1 MTLEETLNEL
11 LVKLFKDILEIEAK
25 SLITEEFKDI
35 TYNDMHII
43 EAVGVDEPR
52 NMKTVAKLMSVT
64 TGTLTK
70 AMDALCDK
78 GYVIRERSTKDK
90 RVIKL
95 RLTDRGLP
103 FSSENGKRTAPQSSP
118 IFLAFIDLTYSYSTF
133 FVATTSTPVPATSFM
148 ITSPI
153 CTGAATS
160 TVFNAF
166 TQSKI
171 FPFGISSFVF
181 TDTISILPPDTRTV
195 EVTILVGFVTS
206 FRP

>member
-25 SLITEEFKDI
+25 SQITEEFKDI

-78 GYVIRERSTKDK
+78 GYVVRERSTKDK

-95 RLTDRGLP
+95 RLTDKGKSAYYHHEQFHRQMIKNIA
-103 FSSENGKRTAPQSSP
+103 SEMTEQETEILIYA
-118 IFLAFIDLTYSYSTF
+118 LAKLVDYFHLNYYDTKEDSQYIDW
-133 FVATTSTPVPATSFM
+133 A
-148 ITSPI
+148 
-153 CTGAATS
+153 
-160 TVFNAF
+160 
-166 TQSKI
+166 KI
-171 FPFGISSFVF
+171 KQKE
-181 TDTISILPPDTRTV
+181 D
-195 EVTILVGFVTS
+195 EE
-206 FRP
+206 

>member
-1 MTLEETLNEL
+1 MTLEETLKEL

-78 GYVIRERSTKDK
+78 GYVVRERSTKDK

-95 RLTDRGLP
+95 RLTDKGKSAYYHHEQFHRQMIKNIA
-103 FSSENGKRTAPQSSP
+103 SEMTEQETEILIYA
-118 IFLAFIDLTYSYSTF
+118 LAKLVDYFHLNYYDTKEDSQYIDW
-133 FVATTSTPVPATSFM
+133 A
-148 ITSPI
+148 
-153 CTGAATS
+153 
-160 TVFNAF
+160 
-166 TQSKI
+166 KI
-171 FPFGISSFVF
+171 KQKE
-181 TDTISILPPDTRTV
+181 D
-195 EVTILVGFVTS
+195 EE
-206 FRP
+206 

>member
-43 EAVGVDEPR
+43 EAVGVDELR

-78 GYVIRERSTKDK
+78 GYVVRERSTKDK

-95 RLTDRGLP
+95 RLTDKGKSAYYHHEQFHRQMIKNIA
-103 FSSENGKRTAPQSSP
+103 SEMTEQETEILIYA
-118 IFLAFIDLTYSYSTF
+118 LAKLVDYFHLNYYDTKEDSQYIDW
-133 FVATTSTPVPATSFM
+133 A
-148 ITSPI
+148 
-153 CTGAATS
+153 
-160 TVFNAF
+160 
-166 TQSKI
+166 KI
-171 FPFGISSFVF
+171 KQKE
-181 TDTISILPPDTRTV
+181 D
-195 EVTILVGFVTS
+195 EE
-206 FRP
+206 

>member
-25 SLITEEFKDI
+25 CLITEEFKDI

-78 GYVIRERSTKDK
+78 GYVVRERSTKDK

-95 RLTDRGLP
+95 RLTDKGKSAYYHHEQFHRQMIKNIASEMTEQETEILIYALAKLVDYFHLNYYDTKEDSQYIDWAKIKQKEDEES
-103 FSSENGKRTAPQSSP
+103 FS
-118 IFLAFIDLTYSYSTF
+118 
-133 FVATTSTPVPATSFM
+133 
-148 ITSPI
+148 
-153 CTGAATS
+153 
-160 TVFNAF
+160 
-166 TQSKI
+166 
-171 FPFGISSFVF
+171 
-181 TDTISILPPDTRTV
+181 
-195 EVTILVGFVTS
+195 VTKKV
-206 FRP
+206 

>member
-70 AMDALCDK
+70 AMDALCEK
-78 GYVIRERSTKDK
+78 GYVVRERSTKDK

-95 RLTDRGLP
+95 RLTDRGKSAYYHHEQFHRQMIKNIAAEMNEQETEILIY
-103 FSSENGKRTAPQSSP
+103 A
-118 IFLAFIDLTYSYSTF
+118 LAKLVDYFHLNYYDTKEESQYIDW
-133 FVATTSTPVPATSFM
+133 A
-148 ITSPI
+148 
-153 CTGAATS
+153 
-160 TVFNAF
+160 
-166 TQSKI
+166 KI
-171 FPFGISSFVF
+171 KQKE
-181 TDTISILPPDTRTV
+181 D
-195 EVTILVGFVTS
+195 EE
-206 FRP
+206 

>member
-64 TGTLTK
+64 TVTLTK

-78 GYVIRERSTKDK
+78 GYVVRERSTKDK

-95 RLTDRGLP
+95 RLTDKGKSAYYHHEQFHRQMIKNIA
-103 FSSENGKRTAPQSSP
+103 SEMTEQETEILIYA
-118 IFLAFIDLTYSYSTF
+118 LAKLVDYFHLNYYDTKEDSKYIDW
-133 FVATTSTPVPATSFM
+133 A
-148 ITSPI
+148 
-153 CTGAATS
+153 
-160 TVFNAF
+160 
-166 TQSKI
+166 KI
-171 FPFGISSFVF
+171 KQKE
-181 TDTISILPPDTRTV
+181 D
-195 EVTILVGFVTS
+195 EE
-206 FRP
+206 

>member
-43 EAVGVDEPR
+43 EAVGIDEPR

-70 AMDALCDK
+70 AMAALCEK
-78 GYVIRERSTKDK
+78 GYVVRERSTKDK

-95 RLTDRGLP
+95 RLTDKGKSAYYHHEQFHRQMIKNIA
-103 FSSENGKRTAPQSSP
+103 SEMSEQETEVLIYA
-118 IFLAFIDLTYSYSTF
+118 LAKMVDYFHLNYYDTKEESQY
-133 FVATTSTPVPATSFM
+133 VDW
-148 ITSPI
+148 
-153 CTGAATS
+153 
-160 TVFNAF
+160 
-166 TQSKI
+166 SKI
-171 FPFGISSFVF
+171 KQ
-181 TDTISILPPDTRTV
+181 T
-195 EVTILVGFVTS
+195 EEKE
-206 FRP
+206 

>member
-43 EAVGVDEPR
+43 EAVGIDEPR

-70 AMDALCDK
+70 AMDALCEK
-78 GYVIRERSTKDK
+78 GYVVRERSTKDK

-95 RLTDRGLP
+95 RLTDKGKSAYYHHEQFHRQMIKNIA
-103 FSSENGKRTAPQSSP
+103 SEMTEQETEILIYA
-118 IFLAFIDLTYSYSTF
+118 LAKLVDYFHLNYYDTKEDSQYIDW
-133 FVATTSTPVPATSFM
+133 A
-148 ITSPI
+148 
-153 CTGAATS
+153 
-160 TVFNAF
+160 
-166 TQSKI
+166 KI
-171 FPFGISSFVF
+171 KQKE
-181 TDTISILPPDTRTV
+181 D
-195 EVTILVGFVTS
+195 EE
-206 FRP
+206 

>member
-78 GYVIRERSTKDK
+78 GYVVRERSTKDK
-90 RVIKL
+90 HVIKL
-95 RLTDRGLP
+95 RLTDKGKSAYYHHEQFHRQMIKNIA
-103 FSSENGKRTAPQSSP
+103 SEMTEQETEILIYA
-118 IFLAFIDLTYSYSTF
+118 LAKLVDYFHLNYYDTKEDSQYIDW
-133 FVATTSTPVPATSFM
+133 A
-148 ITSPI
+148 
-153 CTGAATS
+153 
-160 TVFNAF
+160 
-166 TQSKI
+166 KI
-171 FPFGISSFVF
+171 KQKE
-181 TDTISILPPDTRTV
+181 D
-195 EVTILVGFVTS
+195 EE
-206 FRP
+206 

>member
-70 AMDALCDK
+70 AMDALCEK
-78 GYVIRERSTKDK
+78 GYVVRERSTKDK

-95 RLTDRGLP
+95 RLTDKGKSAYYHHEQFHRQMIKNIA
-103 FSSENGKRTAPQSSP
+103 SEMTEQETEILIYA
-118 IFLAFIDLTYSYSTF
+118 LAKLVDYFHLNYYDTKEDSQYIDW
-133 FVATTSTPVPATSFM
+133 A
-148 ITSPI
+148 
-153 CTGAATS
+153 
-160 TVFNAF
+160 
-166 TQSKI
+166 KI
-171 FPFGISSFVF
+171 KQKE
-181 TDTISILPPDTRTV
+181 D
-195 EVTILVGFVTS
+195 EE
-206 FRP
+206 

>member
-43 EAVGVDEPR
+43 EAVGIDEPR

-70 AMDALCDK
+70 AMDALCEK
-78 GYVIRERSTKDK
+78 GYVVRERSTKDK

-95 RLTDRGLP
+95 RLTDKGKSAYYHHEQFHRQMIKNIA
-103 FSSENGKRTAPQSSP
+103 SEMSEQETEVLIYA
-118 IFLAFIDLTYSYSTF
+118 LAKMVDYFHLNYYDTKEESQY
-133 FVATTSTPVPATSFM
+133 VDW
-148 ITSPI
+148 
-153 CTGAATS
+153 
-160 TVFNAF
+160 
-166 TQSKI
+166 SKI
-171 FPFGISSFVF
+171 KQ
-181 TDTISILPPDTRTV
+181 TEER
-195 EVTILVGFVTS
+195 E
-206 FRP
+206 

>member
-78 GYVIRERSTKDK
+78 GYVVRERSTKDK

-95 RLTDRGLP
+95 RLTDKGKSAYYHHEQFHRQMIKNIA
-103 FSSENGKRTAPQSSP
+103 SEMTEQETEILIYA
-118 IFLAFIDLTYSYSTF
+118 LAKLVDYFHLNYYDTNEDSQYIDW
-133 FVATTSTPVPATSFM
+133 A
-148 ITSPI
+148 
-153 CTGAATS
+153 
-160 TVFNAF
+160 
-166 TQSKI
+166 KI
-171 FPFGISSFVF
+171 KQKE
-181 TDTISILPPDTRTV
+181 D
-195 EVTILVGFVTS
+195 EE
-206 FRP
+206 